1 VGRPKVPLIDRDA
14 AIAKS
19 LEIIDAAGLDAFSI
33 RRLGRELGVNGASL
47 YHHFADKDEI
57 LRGVRLLVLKES
69 RVVPTTWSATWR
81 EHLTTS
87 MVRYREALLRHPN
100 AAPLMLPQAIRP
112 TSLALGERIITNMVA
127 EGVPLR
133 YAYPIIDSVE
143 TLAFGSVMRNPQ
155 KRPPRDQ
162 IDLAGRKDLPNT
174 ERAGRLAPRTAKA
187 LFLLELEVLLD
198 GWAALIEREQDDQ
211 RAAEA

>member
-1 VGRPKVPLIDRDA
+1 MGRPKVPLIDRDV
-14 AIAKS
+14 AIAKA
-19 LEIIDAAGLDAFSI
+19 LEIIDASGLESFSI

-69 RVVPTTWSATWR
+69 RVVPTTWSATWQ

-100 AAPLMLPQAIRP
+100 AAPLMLPQAVRP
-112 TSLALGERIITNMVA
+112 TSLSLAERIITNMTA

-133 YAYPIIDSVE
+133 YAYAIIDSAE

-155 KRPPRDQ
+155 KRPPREQ
-162 IDLAGRKDLPNT
+162 VDLGGRKDLPNT

-187 LFLLELEVLLD
+187 LFLLQLGVLID
-198 GWAALIEREQDDQ
+198 GWVERIEREQ
-211 RAAEA
+211 AEERGA